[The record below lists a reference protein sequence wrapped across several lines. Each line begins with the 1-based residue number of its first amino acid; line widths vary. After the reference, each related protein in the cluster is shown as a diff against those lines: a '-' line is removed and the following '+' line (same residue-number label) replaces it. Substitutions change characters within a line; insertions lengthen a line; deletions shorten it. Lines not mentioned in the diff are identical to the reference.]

1 VRATLPETGR
11 VAPERGRT
19 LADVRD
25 YVAWHEHYDDP
36 ASSLALRLLVVQ
48 DLVAGALDELPAGP
62 VRFVSMCAGQG
73 RDVLGVASR
82 HRRGDDLTG
91 RLVEL
96 EAANV
101 AAARETIAA
110 AGLTGIEAVAA
121 DAGRSDAYVGAAPAD
136 LVLAC
141 GIFGNVTDVDIEGTI
156 RFLPQLCAPGAH
168 VLWTRQPREDGLIGR
183 IEEWFAAAGFEPT
196 ALIVPKGDLFGVG
209 AARFT
214 GTPEPLQPGERIFE
228 FVV

>member
-1 VRATLPETGR
+1 
-11 VAPERGRT
+11 
-19 LADVRD
+19 VRD

-36 ASSLALRLLVVQ
+36 ASTLALRLLVVQ
-48 DLVAGALDELPAGP
+48 DLVAHALDELPAGP

-73 RDVLGVASR
+73 RDVLPVARR
-82 HRRGDDLTG
+82 HRRGDDVTG

-96 EAANV
+96 EADNV
-101 AAARETIAA
+101 AAANRTIAA

-121 DAGRSDAYVGAAPAD
+121 DAGRSDAYAGAVPAD

-141 GIFGNVTDVDIEGTI
+141 GIFGNVTDADIEGTI

-168 VLWTRQPREDGLIGR
+168 VLWTRMPRDDGLIGQ
-183 IEEWFAAAGFEPT
+183 IEEWFAANGFEPT
-196 ALIVPKGDLFGVG
+196 ARVVPKGDLFGVG

-214 GTPEPLQPGERIFE
+214 GTPAPLVPGARIFE
-228 FVV
+228 FVI